1 VGEGLSSRDLGTAR
15 GRNSAFKLT
24 IFGTLV
30 AAIGIDVLIASGIAQ
45 AQIGGALQYPPA
57 SVGEDAQPPP
67 PARMVPQIISPRRIE
82 LGVSGSSQPP
92 AKHPYQVRS
101 PADINRPL
109 MEPPLRLRPSPAP
122 PSTSAGN

>member
-1 VGEGLSSRDLGTAR
+1 VGERLSSRDLGTAK

-24 IFGTLV
+24 MLGTLV

-67 PARMVPQIISPRRIE
+67 PARTVPQIISPRRIE

-92 AKHPYQVRS
+92 A
-101 PADINRPL
+101 DINRPF
-109 MEPPLRLRPSPAP
+109 MEPPPRLDATPAP
-122 PSTSAGN
+122 PPATAGN